1 MLGIG
6 SPTHDTQAPCSAL
19 DCVHA
24 LTDLDGLLNL
34 SKGFVGI
41 SEGVNLVKG
50 GENSRFF
57 KLRQNA
63 QIDYKKDSHQ

>member
-1 MLGIG
+1 MLDLG
-6 SPTHDTQAPCSAL
+6 SPTHDTQTLFIEL
-19 DCVHA
+19 DYVHA
-24 LTDLDGLLNL
+24 LNDLNGLLNL